1 MLFKLTGA
9 WALHETCGCELSGGP
24 TSTRRVHMT
33 FGNQTVVRNELR
45 YDEWGLLKYQTITVP
60 GRVDAVDWRYLHDRG
75 RYNTARR

>member
-1 MLFKLTGA
+1 
-9 WALHETCGCELSGGP
+9 
-24 TSTRRVHMT
+24 MT